1 MLKGVV
7 TRVNVETKLIMVALN
22 DLLKETTDVYD

>member
-7 TRVNVETKLIMVALN
+7 IRVNVETKLIKVALN
-22 DLLKETTDVYD
+22 DLLKETTDVYG